1 MGFLSIV
8 GTVTVVVGGRRLEGF
23 PGVVHYFV
31 RSYGFIGPFEK
42 KILTKGEREEVNE

>member
-1 MGFLSIV
+1 MGFLSLV

-23 PGVVHYFV
+23 PRVVHYFV

-42 KILTKGEREEVNE
+42 KKIEREEVNE